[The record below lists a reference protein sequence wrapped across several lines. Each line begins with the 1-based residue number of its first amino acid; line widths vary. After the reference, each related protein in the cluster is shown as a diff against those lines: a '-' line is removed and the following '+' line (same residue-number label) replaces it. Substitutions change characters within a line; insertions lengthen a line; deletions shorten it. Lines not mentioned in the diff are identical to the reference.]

1 MRETFM
7 NGQDE
12 EIGVCSPANETAA
25 QVVAYFGPYL
35 FWGAVSAIAWG
46 IVVFAGAA
54 SSAPRGHG
62 LAKARRISQRN
73 AWS

>member
-46 IVVFAGAA
+46 IVVFA
-54 SSAPRGHG
+54 
-62 LAKARRISQRN
+62 
-73 AWS
+73 